1 MRLGRKAMCGWLVC
15 ASLGAQAWAQASP
28 AMKPPASPTSAPTAR
43 SKASLEP
50 LLQQGTDALAGG
62 QYQAAREAFQDAIA
76 IDPRNVRA
84 THGLAM
90 CLVEQK
96 EVAKAAATLDK
107 ALSFTTMP
115 DRALVLNA
123 AAANMATRTHMRAA
137 KLTKDY
143 LTAHPKEADEA
154 MVNALGT
161 ALSAATA
168 TERKNRFFADAA
180 AFYMIA
186 NQRLEAS
193 RPGFK
198 RYGSVW
204 YPVHEAEAKE
214 RALASEQKKLD
225 SASDSVARAEE
236 RLAAAEKEVERQR
249 NMIVQ
254 RIEVP
259 GNFYMR
265 QAEANYDTARSNLE
279 LAQEKYDT
287 LADSLD
293 RPKFPPEIAMVA
305 IDETKTPALSTPVV
319 VASADPPVV
328 KPKPVVVTPKPK
340 PVDPPPTVASNTN
353 PKPKPVVKAP
363 EPLTLEPPHPTTPRK
378 VRITQYA
385 AAFPVASDLVVT
397 SALTVK
403 DATALQLQMSDGQS
417 ITAKLV
423 RKDDASGL
431 ALLRVE
437 GNRKFNPLPIAD
449 AFAGGAVTCASFP
462 TVDLFSP
469 AAQSINGSATAP
481 KEGWTVSLN
490 VHPRL
495 AGAPILSGGKV
506 VGVCVA
512 PREAE
517 RGKLPAAT
525 LEQLKAFVGA
535 DAGEPKFAGDP
546 AASLLQLVTTRET
559 TGAE

>member
-1 MRLGRKAMCGWLVC
+1 MR
-15 ASLGAQAWAQASP
+15 AQT
-28 AMKPPASPTSAPTAR
+28 PPALKPAGSPTSAPTAR

-50 LLQQGTDALAGG
+50 LLQQGTDALAAG
-62 QYQAAREAFQDAIA
+62 QYQAAREAFQDAIV
-76 IDPRNVRA
+76 IDPRNARA
-84 THGLAM
+84 AHGLAL
-90 CLVEQK
+90 CFVEQK
-96 EVAKAAATLDK
+96 EVAKAAAMLDK
-107 ALSFTTMP
+107 ALPFTTTP

-168 TERKNRFFADAA
+168 SERKNRFFTDAA

-186 NQRLEAS
+186 NQRLEAT
-193 RPGFK
+193 RPGYK
-198 RYGSVW
+198 RFGAQW
-204 YPVHEAEAKE
+204 YTTHDAEAKE
-214 RALASEQKKLD
+214 KALAVEQKKLD
-225 SASDSVARAEE
+225 SLSDTVARAEE
-236 RLAAAEKEVERQR
+236 RLAGAEREYERQR

-254 RIEVP
+254 RIELP

-265 QAEANYDTARSNLE
+265 QAESAYDAAKSNLE

-293 RPKFPPEIAMVA
+293 RPKFPPEITMVA
-305 IDETKTPALSTPVV
+305 IDEIKTPALSTPVV

-340 PVDPPPTVASNTN
+340 PVDPPPAVASNTN
-353 PKPKPVVKAP
+353 PKPKPAVVKTP
-363 EPLTLEPPHPTTPRK
+363 EPLALEPPRPTVPRK

-397 SALTVK
+397 SAQTVK
-403 DATALQLQMSDGQS
+403 DATALQLQMADGQS
-417 ITAKLV
+417 LSAKLV

-437 GNRKFNPLPIAD
+437 GSRKFNPLPIAD
-449 AFAGGAVTCASFP
+449 SFAGGAVTCASFP

-469 AAQSINGSATAP
+469 AAQSINGSAAAP

-490 VHPRL
+490 IHPRL